1 MTIKHRA
8 ACFDN
13 EVIVKQLDE
22 GETTFQV
29 SIQSAVNP
37 LGVGNK
43 LASFLTL
50 EEAVLKLEQFCRFY
64 ALARERGYYLKGEVF
79 IKPEHSE
86 IPADRIMR
94 GSQLSDEDLIALL
107 DESA

>member
-8 ACFDN
+8 TCFDN

-37 LGVGNK
+37 LSVGNK
-43 LASFLTL
+43 LASYLTL
-50 EEAVLKLEQFCRFY
+50 EEAVGKLEQFCSFY
-64 ALARERGYYLKGEVF
+64 SLARARGYYLKGEIF
-79 IKPEHSE
+79 IKPEQRE
-86 IPADRIMR
+86 IPATRIMK
-94 GSQLSDEDLIALL
+94 GPALSEKEMLAIL
-107 DESA
+107 ESTD